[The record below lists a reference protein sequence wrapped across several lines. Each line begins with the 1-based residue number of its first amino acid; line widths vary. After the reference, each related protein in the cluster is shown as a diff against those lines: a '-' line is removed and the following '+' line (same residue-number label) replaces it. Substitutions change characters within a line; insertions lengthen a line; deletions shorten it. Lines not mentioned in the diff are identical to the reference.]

1 MSKILFK
8 IGKQYSRN
16 DIYDILK
23 VPKEKKRG
31 NWETGYNRYNKD
43 WFIFSN
49 IGVPGRTGHDY
60 ENHWSGDEFVWCGK
74 VGSKISHTSIQSMLV
89 PKGDIYL
96 FTRDSNQSPF
106 TFEGKVRVKSHKD
119 SVPVTIVWE
128 LIDVN
133 ERNKERLSEEICNA
147 QLLREGTKK
156 KIYVNRYERN
166 PHARRLCIQHY
177 GLNCTVCGFNF
188 EKFYGKRGIDY
199 IHVHHIIPLSKIKE
213 EYKLDPIKDLK
224 PVCANCHAIIHRTLT
239 PMTIDEL
246 RRTLMV
252 G

>member
-1 MSKILFK
+1 MKKAPFK
-8 IGKQYSRN
+8 EGDSYTRT
-16 DIYDILK
+16 DIYNILK
-23 VPKEKKRG
+23 VPKAKRRG

-60 ENHWSGDEFVWCGK
+60 ENYWSGDEFVWRGK
-74 VGSKISHTSIQSMLV
+74 TGSKISHASIQSMLP

-106 TFEGKVRVKSHKD
+106 IFEGKVRAKSYKD

-128 LIDVN
+128 VIDIN
-133 ERNKERLSEEICNA
+133 ERSIERLPEEICDN
-147 QLLREGTKK
+147 QLLREGAKK

-166 PHARRLCIQHY
+166 PHARRLCIEHY

-224 PVCANCHAIIHRTLT
+224 PVCANCHAMIHRTLT
-239 PMTIDEL
+239 PLTIDEL